1 MQNAYTVTK
10 IEDFKPLVKAITDL
24 GFDKPILLCLNGDLG
39 AGKTTFIKYLGHE
52 LGIKEEIN
60 SPSFIIHNE
69 YNNHKSE
76 FNLHHLDLYR
86 LEESYEFSELHIN
99 RHFKPNTII
108 AIEWAEKFEEDIK
121 QLVNNYG
128 STKIN
133 VLVLNF
139 SHINESTREI
149 ICTYYQ

>member
-1 MQNAYTVTK
+1 MQKAYTVTK
-10 IEDFKPLVKAITDL
+10 TEDFKPLVKTITDL

-39 AGKTTFIKYLGHE
+39 AGKTTFVKYLGHE

-69 YNNHKSE
+69 YNSHKPE
-76 FNLHHLDLYR
+76 LNLHHLDLYR
-86 LEESYEFSELHIN
+86 LEESYELNELHIN
-99 RHFKPNTII
+99 RHFKSNSVI

-121 QLVNNYG
+121 ELIKEYG
-128 STKIN
+128 STNIN

-139 SHINESTREI
+139 SHIDENTREI